1 MNYNIIYYITMNEKQ
16 YNNNIKKIVK
26 LMSMESKVNIVGSAK
41 IRRNIYYSDYDSF
54 STVKGKNEN
63 MIYNHF
69 KSVFEIIKNSENTII
84 TDFKLGE
91 NTKGEPLRWTYEEIK
106 RKENN
111 GITFDD
117 AIKQKSIIKMDI
129 VTLHNGRFIEITEVY
144 NIYIDGESNSDYSIE
159 NIRKELIDDMNE
171 QIKEGNI
178 MKALKRKYSLLNLD
192 NKDKMIREKLIDYFN
207 SPIGLLNRCKS
218 DLETLLIVIESPKF
232 DIDEIR
238 NSLQL
243 LKESISAFPVE
254 NNLEMISMMKTKDK
268 MKVPIYKMINIL
280 KMYINKHA
288 KNMFNRFS

>member
-1 MNYNIIYYITMNEKQ
+1 MNEKQ

-129 VTLHNGRFIEITEVY
+129 VTLQNGRFIEITEVY
-144 NIYIDGESNSDYSIE
+144 NIYIDGESNSDYSID
-159 NIRKELIDDMNE
+159 NVRKELTDDMNE

-192 NKDKMIREKLIDYFN
+192 NKNKAVREKLIDYFN

>member
-1 MNYNIIYYITMNEKQ
+1 MNEKQ

-41 IRRNIYYSDYDSF
+41 IKRNIYYSDYDSF

-69 KSVFEIIKNSENTII
+69 KSVFEIIRNSENTII

-91 NTKGEPLRWTYEEIK
+91 NAKGEPLRWTYEEIK

-129 VTLHNGRFIEITEVY
+129 VTLQNGRFIEISEVY

-159 NIRKELIDDMNE
+159 NIRKELIDDMN
-171 QIKEGNI
+171 KKN
-178 MKALKRKYSLLNLD
+178 KR
-192 NKDKMIREKLIDYFN
+192 R
-207 SPIGLLNRCKS
+207 
-218 DLETLLIVIESPKF
+218 
-232 DIDEIR
+232 
-238 NSLQL
+238 
-243 LKESISAFPVE
+243 
-254 NNLEMISMMKTKDK
+254 
-268 MKVPIYKMINIL
+268 
-280 KMYINKHA
+280 
-288 KNMFNRFS
+288 

>member
-1 MNYNIIYYITMNEKQ
+1 MNEKQ

-26 LMSMESKVNIVGSAK
+26 LMSMESKVNIVGSAR
-41 IRRNIYYSDYDSF
+41 IRKNLYYSDYDSF
-54 STVKGKNEN
+54 SKVKGKNEN

-69 KSVFEIIKNSENTII
+69 RSVFEIIKNSENTII